1 MSSRIDR
8 LNGACDNLPVMPW
21 HRSVALLILA
31 GLLAGCGILVVGSEF
46 PSPTQEMIQ
55 PGKTTK
61 ADLLRF
67 FGEPY
72 QVGFDSGDLT
82 WSWFY
87 GRKHSQGELTKELTV
102 RFDAKG
108 VVKSYS
114 FRSNHPEDMARLK

>member
-1 MSSRIDR
+1 
-8 LNGACDNLPVMPW
+8 
-21 HRSVALLILA
+21 
-31 GLLAGCGILVVGSEF
+31 
-46 PSPTQEMIQ
+46 MIE

-67 FGEPY
+67 FADPY
-72 QVGFDSGDLT
+72 QVGYDTGDLT

-87 GRKHSQGELTKELTV
+87 GKKSSTGELSKELTV

-114 FRSNHPEDMARLK
+114 FRSNHPEDMRRLK